1 MQTII
6 LTAFSLIN
14 GAAVVSAQFSYSKNS
29 QIDVISVSIDVTKV
43 DVDEEKSEITQDL
56 LITMEFH
63 DSALVVDNDAI
74 LSTKEAKEI
83 RIPELVTQSNQKITN
98 PDVNM
103 SLA

>member
-1 MQTII
+1 MNMDILIQTII
-6 LTAFSLIN
+6 ITAFSLMN
-14 GAAVVSAQFSYSKNS
+14 EAVLAQFSYSKNS

-74 LSTKEAKEI
+74 
-83 RIPELVTQSNQKITN
+83 
-98 PDVNM
+98 
-103 SLA
+103 